1 MGNRIFILGVCLIT
15 LLFSGKTKA
24 QNKAYARS
32 IIDTLSSASFHGRGY
47 VFQGDSL
54 AAEFIRNEFEKIG
67 LQAYKPGYYQEFKHD
82 VNTFPGA
89 MEVSLDDL
97 KLKPGA
103 DYIVSPFSKGTYGTF
118 QLHRLNDLLKL
129 KPNKLRK
136 FLDKTGNFNFIVIEE
151 GGQKPD
157 EMRELMIAAKK
168 TFSAR
173 GIVLVKQKLTWAVS
187 SYVADLLVV
196 EILKSSISTKAST
209 INLNIE
215 NKLQENY
222 QSRNVIAYKDNGHP
236 DSVIVFT
243 AHYDHLGR
251 MGRTTYFPGA
261 NDNASGVSML
271 FDLAQYYQADS
282 NKYNVA
288 FIAFAGEEAGLVGS
302 KYYTE
307 NPLFP
312 LKNIKFLVN
321 IDLMGNGEEG
331 ITVVNGTIHETE
343 FELITALNELNE
355 FVPMV
360 IKRGKAQ
367 NSDHYFFTESAV
379 PAFFIYTL
387 GGNKAYHD
395 IFDVS
400 ETLEMQKYNEV
411 FQLITSFIKAL

>member
-1 MGNRIFILGVCLIT
+1 MGNRVFILGVCLIT
-15 LLFSGKTKA
+15 LLFLGKTKA
-24 QNKAYARS
+24 QNQAYARS

-47 VFQGDSL
+47 VMQGDSL
-54 AAEFIRNEFEKIG
+54 AAEFIGNEFEKIG
-67 LQAYKPGYYQEFKHD
+67 LHAYKPGYYQVFKHD

-97 KLKPGA
+97 NLKPGA
-103 DYIVSPFSKGTYGTF
+103 DYIVSPYSKGTYGTF
-118 QLHRLNDLLKL
+118 QLHWLNDLVKL

-151 GGQKPD
+151 GAQKPD

-168 TFSAR
+168 TFGAK
-173 GIVLVKQKLTWAVS
+173 GIVLAKKKLTWAVS
-187 SYVADLLVV
+187 SHVADLLVV
-196 EILKSSISTKAST
+196 EILQSRISVKAST

-215 NKLQENY
+215 NKLQEDY

-271 FDLAQYYQADS
+271 FDLAQHYQADS

-312 LKNIKFLVN
+312 LKNIKFLIN

-343 FELITALNELNE
+343 FELITALNEFNE

-360 IKRGKAQ
+360 KKRGKAQ
-367 NSDHYFFTESAV
+367 NSDHYFFTESDV

>member
-1 MGNRIFILGVCLIT
+1 MGNRVFILGVCLIT
-15 LLFSGKTKA
+15 LLFLGKTKA
-24 QNKAYARS
+24 QNQAYARS

-47 VFQGDSL
+47 VMQGDSL
-54 AAEFIRNEFEKIG
+54 AAEFIGNEFEKIG
-67 LQAYKPGYYQEFKHD
+67 LHAYKPGYYQVFKHD

-97 KLKPGA
+97 NLKPGA
-103 DYIVSPFSKGTYGTF
+103 DYIVSPYSKGTYGTF
-118 QLHRLNDLLKL
+118 QLHWLNDLVKL

-151 GGQKPD
+151 GGQKSD

-168 TFSAR
+168 TFGAK
-173 GIVLVKQKLTWAVS
+173 GIVLAKKKLTWAVS
-187 SYVADLLVV
+187 SHVADLLVV
-196 EILKSSISTKAST
+196 EILQSRISVKAST

-215 NKLQENY
+215 NKLQEDY
-222 QSRNVIAYKDNGHP
+222 QSRNVIGYKDNGHP

-271 FDLAQYYQADS
+271 FDLAQHYQADS

-343 FELITALNELNE
+343 FELITALNEFNE

-360 IKRGKAQ
+360 KKRGKAQ
-367 NSDHYFFTESAV
+367 NSDHYFFTESDV

>member
-1 MGNRIFILGVCLIT
+1 MGNRVFILGVCLIT
-15 LLFSGKTKA
+15 LLFLGKTKA
-24 QNKAYARS
+24 QNQAYARS

-47 VFQGDSL
+47 VMQGDSL
-54 AAEFIRNEFEKIG
+54 AAEFIGNEFEKIG
-67 LQAYKPGYYQEFKHD
+67 LHAYKPGYYQEFKHD

-97 KLKPGA
+97 NLKPGA
-103 DYIVSPFSKGTYGTF
+103 DYIVSPYSKGTYGTF
-118 QLHRLNDLLKL
+118 QLHWLNDLVKL

-151 GGQKPD
+151 GAQKPD

-168 TFSAR
+168 TFGAK
-173 GIVLVKQKLTWAVS
+173 GIVLAKKKLTWAVS
-187 SYVADLLVV
+187 SHVADLLVV
-196 EILKSSISTKAST
+196 EILQSRISVKAST

-215 NKLQENY
+215 NKLQEDY
-222 QSRNVIAYKDNGHP
+222 QSRNVIGYKDNGHP

-271 FDLAQYYQADS
+271 FDLAQHYQADS

-331 ITVVNGTIHETE
+331 ITVVNGSLHEKE
-343 FELITALNELNE
+343 FELITALNEFNE
-355 FVPMV
+355 LVPMV
-360 IKRGKAQ
+360 KKRGKAQ